1 MTELTAAFLPPK
13 SLGIT
18 AIYWITLLR
27 EKSCNCDKPNTSQTS
42 WDQLPGAKDTW
53 KELIPAQRVTLL
65 PPKHTHYT
73 LFFWGEQWSEAALS
87 LRYEEPQKGKS
98 PQGSQIRTVLDN
110 LNSLKAK
117 K

>member
-27 EKSCNCDKPNTSQTS
+27 GKSCNCDKPDTSQTS

-53 KELIPAQRVTLL
+53 KELISAQGVTPP
-65 PPKHTHYT
+65 PPKRKHYT
-73 LFFWGEQWSEAALS
+73 LLFFEEQWPEPAFTLLVPAPSKWKLS
-87 LRYEEPQKGKS
+87 LRLTKQNCS
-98 PQGSQIRTVLDN
+98 
-110 LNSLKAK
+110 
-117 K
+117 